1 MYLCPGTKCR
11 CFSPDIIF
19 LLFYDTMAL
28 FLIFCYLF
36 FHPSSCKLRTNLFKV
51 ENLVTSLF
59 ELVESSSN
67 HLDELKSATSAFY
80 RFLTRTCALTR
91 TRVAKKSNQISF
103 LRIA

>member
-36 FHPSSCKLRTNLFKV
+36 FHPINIRVSSSCKLRTNLFKV

-67 HLDELKSATSAFY
+67 H
-80 RFLTRTCALTR
+80 
-91 TRVAKKSNQISF
+91 
-103 LRIA
+103 